1 MGDVG
6 TGGTTLPRARR
17 SVPRVAGVRRA
28 RLLATLDR
36 VLVTRLGLVVAP
48 PGAGKTTLMA
58 HWAHTVGADVAWLR
72 VEREDVAPGRLVE
85 RIAQALGEVLD
96 LPPSGA
102 ASPDELAVAIERRVA
117 PLVLVLDDLHTIAGS
132 PAEAAVERLL
142 LLAPVHLH
150 VLMGSRRRPGINL
163 VRSELPTAVLVTGE
177 DLAMRAPE
185 VQQLFRDVYAVPL
198 GADDAAALA
207 RRTAGWPAGLH
218 LFHLATAT
226 LSATER
232 RTAVAALAQR
242 SRYAEEY
249 LVHEVL
255 QTLPGQLRRFLART
269 SVLETLTADRCDA
282 LLGTPGTSRRL
293 LTELERLTS
302 AVTRDGDGVRFR
314 CHEALRRHLETQL
327 QEQLGS
333 TQAARW
339 WQQAARVCEQDGAP
353 AEALRLHALARDWD
367 AVRRLLRVGGMPLVR
382 SAAHGLGDLLPV
394 WLQEDDPWASLVFA
408 SRLLEDGT
416 LTTAAAVA
424 DRARTRLVEDP
435 VGSAWAV
442 RVAAAARTWLPGAGR
457 EPAPEDWV
465 GLLREAT
472 RHAPQE
478 AAGRAGPLDDEH
490 RDLVRGLA
498 LVLAG
503 DLVAARP
510 LLEECVQRPHAD
522 VRTGLTARL
531 ALATLDAL
539 GGPGPLAGAAL
550 DRVVSL
556 ADRHGLGWWVRV
568 AHGVG
573 VALVPAPGVGAGKVV
588 DALVEEADRRGDP
601 WGAAVVASAA
611 VAGQLRA
618 ARLRPAQLDR
628 GLDELCT
635 RWRALD
641 AGVLEAWAR
650 SLQAVV
656 AATGD
661 LPNAEPAAESAE
673 AFARAAG
680 VPGALW
686 VAYGALAVSR
696 PAERD
701 ELLELAAASASA
713 SGFGSRPPGW
723 ETALRA
729 VLDPTRGTAAAPGP
743 EPGGPPAAGLAVV
756 RPGPEPTA
764 TVGPFEVRCFEEFRL
779 LVSGVPVGLSR
790 IRPRAR
796 SLLRLLALH
805 TGRLTHREQL
815 ADTLWGELDPSAA
828 LHGLQVALS
837 SLRTL
842 LGAGGVTTTLIVRDG
857 DAYGLV
863 LPDGSTC
870 DLLVFDRALAAAGR
884 ARSGSGDPDRARS
897 ELRTALGV
905 YTGELMPEEGPAEWV
920 VSAREQYRVRAAE
933 AAASLAALELARGD
947 ATAAASAA
955 TRGVEID
962 PYRDD
967 AWRTLIEASR
977 LAGDHATA
985 GRAQRRYDEV
995 LEGLGLPP
1003 TADVPVAAVPG
1014 GRGGPGGPGGPGGT
1028 GGTGGPAPS
1037 DRAHVRASPG
1047 TRPRPAT
1054 PTRPPAPGTPRPP

>member
-1 MGDVG
+1 M
-6 TGGTTLPRARR
+6 
-17 SVPRVAGVRRA
+17 RRA
-28 RLLATLDR
+28 RLLAALDR

-58 HWAHTVGADVAWLR
+58 HWAHTVAADVAWLR
-72 VEREDVAPGRLVE
+72 VEREDVAPGRLVD
-85 RIAQALGEVLD
+85 RLSQALGEVLD
-96 LPPSGA
+96 LPSGA
-102 ASPDELAVAIERRVA
+102 SSSEELAVAIERRTA

-132 PAEAAVERLL
+132 PAEAVVERLL

-163 VRSELPTAVLVTGE
+163 VRSELPTAVHVTGE

-226 LSATER
+226 LGATER

-242 SRYAEEY
+242 SRYAEDY
-249 LVHEVL
+249 LAHEVL
-255 QTLPGQLRRFLART
+255 QTLPGQLRRFLTRT
-269 SVLETLTADRCDA
+269 SVLETLTAERCDA

-302 AVTRDGDGVRFR
+302 TVTRDGDGVRFR
-314 CHEALRRHLETQL
+314 CHEAVRRHLETQL

-333 TQAARW
+333 TQATRW

-367 AVRRLLRVGGMPLVR
+367 AVRRLLHVGGMPLVR

-408 SRLLEDGT
+408 SRLLEDGS

-472 RHAPQE
+472 RRAPQE

-503 DLVAARP
+503 NLVEARP

-568 AHGVG
+568 AHGVA
-573 VALVPAPGVGAGKVV
+573 VALVPTPGVEAEKAV

-611 VAGQLRA
+611 VAAQLRA
-618 ARLRPAQLDR
+618 ARLPPAQLDR

-650 SLQAVV
+650 SLHAVV

-686 VAYGALAVSR
+686 VAYGALALSR

-701 ELLELAAASASA
+701 ELLELASASASA
-713 SGFGSRPPGW
+713 SGFGPRPAGW
-723 ETALRA
+723 EPALRV
-729 VLDPTRGTAAAPGP
+729 VLDPLPGTVTAP
-743 EPGGPPAAGLAVV
+743 EPAGLPAAGLAVV
-756 RPGPEPTA
+756 RPGPEPAVT
-764 TVGPFEVRCFEEFRL
+764 GPFEVRCFEEFRL

-842 LGAGGVTTTLIVRDG
+842 LGSAGVTTAIVVRDG

-863 LPDGSTC
+863 LPEGSSC
-870 DLLVFDRALAAAGR
+870 DLHVFDGALAAAAR
-884 ARSGSGDPDRARS
+884 ARSGPGDGDRARR
-897 ELRTALGV
+897 ELRAALDV

-933 AAASLAALELARGD
+933 AAATLAALELARGD

-967 AWRTLIEASR
+967 AWRALIEASR

-995 LEGLGLPP
+995 LAGLGLPP
-1003 TADVPVAAVPG
+1003 TADVPVPAVPG
-1014 GRGGPGGPGGPGGT
+1014 GPRE
-1028 GGTGGPAPS
+1028 PAAP
-1037 DRAHVRASPG
+1037 DRAHVRSSPG

-1054 PTRPPAPGTPRPP
+1054 PTRPRVPGTPRPP

>member
-1 MGDVG
+1 M
-6 TGGTTLPRARR
+6 
-17 SVPRVAGVRRA
+17 PRVSGVRRP
-28 RLLATLDR
+28 RLLGALDR

-58 HWAHTVGADVAWLR
+58 HWAQTVGADVAWLR
-72 VEREDVAPGRLVE
+72 VERDDVAPERLVD
-85 RIAQALGEVLD
+85 RLAQALGELLD
-96 LPPSGA
+96 PPPTGA
-102 ASPDELAVAIERRVA
+102 SSPAELAVAIERRTA

-142 LLAPVHLH
+142 LLAPVNLH
-150 VLMGSRRRPGINL
+150 VLIGSRRRPGINL
-163 VRSELPTAVLVTGE
+163 VRSELPTAVTVTGE
-177 DLAMRAPE
+177 DLAMRASE
-185 VQQLFRDVYAVPL
+185 VQQLFDDVYAAPL
-198 GADDAAALA
+198 AADDAAALA
-207 RRTAGWPAGLH
+207 WRTAGWPAGLH

-226 LSATER
+226 LGTTER

-249 LVHEVL
+249 LAHEVL
-255 QTLPGQLRRFLART
+255 QTLPGQHRRFLTRT
-269 SVLETLTADRCDA
+269 AVLETLSADRCDA

-302 AVTRDGDGVRFR
+302 AVTRDGDGTRFR

-333 TQAARW
+333 TQATRW

-382 SAAHGLGDLLPV
+382 SAGHGLGDVLPV
-394 WLQEDDPWASLVFA
+394 WLQEDDPWASLVLA
-408 SRLLEDGT
+408 SRLLEDGS
-416 LTTAAAVA
+416 LATAAAVA
-424 DRARTRLVEDP
+424 DRVRTRLVEDP

-442 RVAAAARTWLPGAGR
+442 RVAAAARTWLPGTGR
-457 EPAPEDWV
+457 APAPEDWV

-472 RHAPQE
+472 RRAPQD
-478 AAGRAGPLDDEH
+478 AAGRVGPLGDEH

-503 DLVAARP
+503 DLVQARP
-510 LLEECVQRPHAD
+510 LLEACVQRPHAD
-522 VRTGLTARL
+522 VRTWLAARL

-539 GGPGPLAGAAL
+539 GGPGPAAGTAL
-550 DRVVSL
+550 DRVVSV

-568 AHGVG
+568 AHGVA
-573 VALVPAPGVGAGKVV
+573 VALVPTPGVDGERVAAG
-588 DALVEEADRRGDP
+588 LVEEADRRGDP
-601 WGAAVVASAA
+601 WGAAVVASAL
-611 VAGQLRA
+611 VAAQLRA
-618 ARLRPAQLDR
+618 LRLRPAQLDR
-628 GLDELCT
+628 GLDALCT

-650 SLQAVV
+650 SLHAVV
-656 AATGD
+656 AAVGD
-661 LPNAEPAAESAE
+661 LPHAEPAAESAE

-686 VAYGALAVSR
+686 VAYGALALSR
-696 PAERD
+696 PGERD
-701 ELLELAAASASA
+701 ELLELASASASA
-713 SGFGSRPPGW
+713 SGFGPRPAGW
-723 ETALRA
+723 EDALRA
-729 VLDPTRGTAAAPGP
+729 VLSPSPATAPTPDADVLLPEVAPV
-743 EPGGPPAAGLAVV
+743 VV
-756 RPGPEPTA
+756 RPGPEPVA
-764 TVGPFEVRCFEEFRL
+764 TGPFEVRCFEEFRL
-779 LVSGVPVGLSR
+779 LASGVPLGLSR

-815 ADTLWGELDPSAA
+815 ADTLWGELDPAAA

-842 LGAGGVTTTLIVRDG
+842 LGSAGVTATLIVRDG

-863 LPDGSTC
+863 LPEGSSC
-870 DLLVFDRALAAAGR
+870 DLLVFDGALAAAAR
-884 ARSGSGDPDRARS
+884 ARSGPGDPGRAAGA
-897 ELRTALGV
+897 LRAALDV
-905 YTGELMPEEGPAEWV
+905 YTGDLLPEEGPAEWV
-920 VSAREQYRVRAAE
+920 VPAREQYRVRAAE
-933 AAASLAALELARGD
+933 AAATLAALELARGD
-947 ATAAASAA
+947 AAAAAAAA

-995 LEGLGLPP
+995 LAGLGLPP
-1003 TADVPVAAVPG
+1003 TAGGPVPAVPVVPAV
-1014 GRGGPGGPGGPGGT
+1014 RT
-1028 GGTGGPAPS
+1028 GQRGPAPL

-1054 PTRPPAPGTPRPP
+1054 PTHPRAPGTPRER

>member
-1 MGDVG
+1 M
-6 TGGTTLPRARR
+6 RR
-17 SVPRVAGVRRA
+17 P
-28 RLLATLDR
+28 RLLAALDR

-72 VEREDVAPGRLVE
+72 VEREDEAPGRLVD
-85 RIAQALGEVLD
+85 RLAQALGEVLD
-96 LPPSGA
+96 LPASGA
-102 ASPDELAVAIERRVA
+102 SSPEELAVATERRTA

-132 PAEAAVERLL
+132 PAEAVVERLL

-150 VLMGSRRRPGINL
+150 VLMGSRRRPGFNL

-198 GADDAAALA
+198 AADDAAALA

-218 LFHLATAT
+218 LFHLATAA
-226 LSATER
+226 LGATER

-249 LVHEVL
+249 LAHEVL
-255 QTLPGQLRRFLART
+255 QTLPGQLRRFLTRT
-269 SVLETLTADRCDA
+269 SVLETLTADRCDG

-293 LTELERLTS
+293 LSELERLTS

-333 TQAARW
+333 TQATRW
-339 WQQAARVCEQDGAP
+339 WQQAARVCEGDGAP

-382 SAAHGLGDLLPV
+382 SAADGLGDSLPV

-416 LTTAAAVA
+416 LATAAAVA

-472 RHAPQE
+472 RRAPQE
-478 AAGRAGPLDDEH
+478 AAARAGPLDDEH

-503 DLVAARP
+503 DLVEARP
-510 LLEECVQRPHAD
+510 LLEECVQRPHTD

-539 GGPGPLAGAAL
+539 GGPGLLAGAAL
-550 DRVVSL
+550 DRVVSAADQDGL
-556 ADRHGLGWWVRV
+556 AWWVRV
-568 AHGVG
+568 AHGIA
-573 VALVPAPGVGAGKVV
+573 VALVPTRGVDAAKVV
-588 DALVEEADRRGDP
+588 RALVEEADRRGDP

-611 VAGQLRA
+611 VAAQLRA
-618 ARLRPAQLDR
+618 ARLRPAQLDQ

-650 SLQAVV
+650 SLHAVV

-686 VAYGALAVSR
+686 VAYGALALSR
-696 PAERD
+696 PAERE

-713 SGFGSRPPGW
+713 SGFGPRPAGW
-723 ETALRA
+723 ETALRT
-729 VLDPTRGTAAAPGP
+729 VLDPPPGSVLPSSSVPPGSSVPPTGSVAPPGTVPPPGP
-743 EPGGPPAAGLAVV
+743 EPPGLPAAGFAVV
-756 RPGPEPTA
+756 RPGPEPVA
-764 TVGPFEVRCFEEFRL
+764 TGPFEVRCFEEFRL
-779 LVSGVPVGLSR
+779 LVSGVPVGLTR

-837 SLRTL
+837 SLRAL
-842 LGAGGVTTTLIVRDG
+842 LAQAGVTTAIVVRDG

-863 LPDGSTC
+863 LPEGSTC
-870 DLLVFDRALAAAGR
+870 DLLVFDRALTAAARDRSAPGDRSR
-884 ARSGSGDPDRARS
+884 ARR
-897 ELRTALGV
+897 ELRAALAV

-920 VSAREQYRVRAAE
+920 VGAREQYRVRAAE
-933 AAASLAALELARGD
+933 AAATLATLELARGD

-955 TRGVEID
+955 ARGVEID

-985 GRAQRRYDEV
+985 GRAQLRYDEV
-995 LEGLGLPP
+995 LAGLGLPP
-1003 TADVPVAAVPG
+1003 TSDVAVPAVPG
-1014 GRGGPGGPGGPGGT
+1014 GSRE
-1028 GGTGGPAPS
+1028 PAPS
-1037 DRAHVRASPG
+1037 DRAHVRSSPG

-1054 PTRPPAPGTPRPP
+1054 PTPPRVPGTPRPP

>member
-28 RLLATLDR
+28 RLLAALDR

-72 VEREDVAPGRLVE
+72 VEREDEAPGRLVD
-85 RIAQALGEVLD
+85 RLAQALGEVLD
-96 LPPSGA
+96 LPAGTS
-102 ASPDELAVAIERRVA
+102 SLDELAVAIERRTA
-117 PLVLVLDDLHTIAGS
+117 PLVLVLDDVHTIAGS

-150 VLMGSRRRPGINL
+150 VLMGSRRRPGFNL

-185 VQQLFRDVYAVPL
+185 VQQLFRDIYAVPL

-218 LFHLATAT
+218 LFHLATAA
-226 LSATER
+226 LGATER

-249 LVHEVL
+249 LAHEVL
-255 QTLPGQLRRFLART
+255 QTLPGQLRRFLTRT
-269 SVLETLTADRCDA
+269 SVLTTLTSDRCDA

-293 LTELERLTS
+293 LNELERLTS

-327 QEQLGS
+327 REQLGS
-333 TQAARW
+333 TQATRW

-382 SAAHGLGDLLPV
+382 SAGDGLGDLLPV

-472 RHAPQE
+472 RRAPHE
-478 AAGRAGPLDDEH
+478 AAGRVGTLDDEH

-503 DLVAARP
+503 DLVEARP
-510 LLEECVQRPHAD
+510 LLEECVQRPHTD
-522 VRTGLTARL
+522 VRTSLTARL

-556 ADRHGLGWWVRV
+556 ADQHGLGWWVRV
-568 AHGVG
+568 AHGVA
-573 VALVPAPGVGAGKVV
+573 VALVPTPGVEAEKVV
-588 DALVEEADRRGDP
+588 DGLVEEADRRGDP

-611 VAGQLRA
+611 VAAQLRA

-650 SLQAVV
+650 SLHAVV

-686 VAYGALAVSR
+686 VAYGALALSR

-713 SGFGSRPPGW
+713 SGFGPRPAGW
-723 ETALRA
+723 EAALRT
-729 VLDPTRGTAAAPGP
+729 VLDPPPGSVPAPGVEP
-743 EPGGPPAAGLAVV
+743 EGLPAAGLAVV
-756 RPGPEPTA
+756 RPGPEPVA
-764 TVGPFEVRCFEEFRL
+764 TGPFEVRCFEEFRL

-837 SLRTL
+837 SLRAL
-842 LGAGGVTTTLIVRDG
+842 LGQAGVTTAIVVRDG

-863 LPDGSTC
+863 LPEGSTC
-870 DLLVFDRALAAAGR
+870 DLLVFDRALAAAAR
-884 ARSGSGDPDRARS
+884 DRSGAGDRDRARR
-897 ELRTALGV
+897 ELRAALDV

-933 AAASLAALELARGD
+933 AAATLAVLELARGD

-955 TRGVEID
+955 ARGVEID

-995 LEGLGLPP
+995 LAGLGLPP
-1003 TADVPVAAVPG
+1003 TSDVPVPAVPAL
-1014 GRGGPGGPGGPGGT
+1014 PGGSRE
-1028 GGTGGPAPS
+1028 PAPS
-1037 DRAHVRASPG
+1037 DRAHVRSSPG

-1054 PTRPPAPGTPRPP
+1054 PTPPRVPGTPRPP